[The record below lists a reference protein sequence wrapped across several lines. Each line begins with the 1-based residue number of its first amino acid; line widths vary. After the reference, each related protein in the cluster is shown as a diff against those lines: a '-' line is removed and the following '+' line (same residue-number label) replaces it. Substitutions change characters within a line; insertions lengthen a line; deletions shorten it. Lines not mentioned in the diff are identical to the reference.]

1 VNNKYK
7 VVFGL
12 LFAVIGVENSLADTK
27 IGVGT
32 GALSLFSQTYGGV
45 ISMPIKLDSFM
56 LIEPYAG
63 YSSRS
68 EDPDT
73 NSPEYNINE
82 QSSYQVGVGLYGI
95 SKLGTEFELY
105 YGAALA
111 ASKSEYKY
119 EYQNTSVF
127 NNENY
132 VYVNRSNT
140 ETKEYM
146 VKPTLGI
153 SYLINENFSFSVDA
167 GIYYYW
173 GKEEIEQ
180 TSIDTTPT
188 DSTVDVSK
196 SSADTSGVNTFT
208 RIVFRMMF

>member
-1 VNNKYK
+1 
-7 VVFGL
+7 
-12 LFAVIGVENSLADTK
+12 
-27 IGVGT
+27 
-32 GALSLFSQTYGGV
+32 
-45 ISMPIKLDSFM
+45 
-56 LIEPYAG
+56 
-63 YSSRS
+63 
-68 EDPDT
+68 
-73 NSPEYNINE
+73 
-82 QSSYQVGVGLYGI
+82 
-95 SKLGTEFELY
+95 
-105 YGAALA
+105 
-111 ASKSEYKY
+111 
-119 EYQNTSVF
+119 
-127 NNENY
+127 
-132 VYVNRSNT
+132 
-140 ETKEYM
+140 M